1 MEMGIQSIN
10 KEFIAQMH
18 ECAAGSER
26 KRVNYDLR
34 TTCDDQSQRMLNVLE
49 VGTQVPIHRHED
61 TAETVICIEG
71 HLIEIFYEEQV
82 EYVREEMSRT
92 EDVVRRCS
100 FREVARVELC
110 PREGKY
116 GVQVPQGVW
125 HTIEVLEPSTI
136 FEAKDG
142 AYVGR

>member
-1 MEMGIQSIN
+1 MEIQSIN

-18 ECAAGSER
+18 ERAAGSER
-26 KRVNYDLR
+26 KRMNYDLR
-34 TTCDDQSQRMLNVLE
+34 TTPDDQSQRMLNVLE

-71 HLIEIFYEEQV
+71 RLIEIFYEEQV
-82 EYVREEMSRT
+82 EYVREETSRT
-92 EDVVRRCS
+92 EDMVRRYT

>member
-1 MEMGIQSIN
+1 MDITVIDSP
-10 KEFIAQMH
+10 FIHNMH
-18 ECAAGSER
+18 AVAVQSER
-26 KRVNYDLR
+26 KRINYDLR
-34 TTCDDQSQRMLNVLE
+34 TTPDDTSQRMLNVLE

-71 HLIEIFYEEQV
+71 RLIEIFYEEQV
-82 EYVREEMSRT
+82 EYVREETSRT
-92 EDVVRRCS
+92 EDVVRSCS

>member
-1 MEMGIQSIN
+1 MIEIDKVLLESLREQAKLSPRLRQN
-10 KEFIAQMH
+10 F
-18 ECAAGSER
+18 
-26 KRVNYDLR
+26 DLR
-34 TTCDDQSQRMLNVLE
+34 TSAADTSQRMLNVLE
-49 VGTQVPIHRHED
+49 VGTQVPIHRHEE
-61 TAETVICIEG
+61 TTETVICIEG
-71 HLIEIFYEEQV
+71 RLVEIFYEEVV
-82 EYVREEMSRT
+82 EYSRETTSRT
-92 EDVVRRCS
+92 EEVVRKCS

-116 GVQVPQGVW
+116 GMQIPKGIW

>member
-1 MEMGIQSIN
+1 MIKIDKALLESLREQAKLSPRLRQN
-10 KEFIAQMH
+10 F
-18 ECAAGSER
+18 
-26 KRVNYDLR
+26 DLR
-34 TTCDDQSQRMLNVLE
+34 TSADDTSQRMLNVLE

-71 HLIEIFYEEQV
+71 RLVEIFYDKDGEK
-82 EYVREEMSRT
+82 
-92 EDVVRRCS
+92 

-142 AYVGR
+142 TYLG

>member
-1 MEMGIQSIN
+1 MKIRSIN

-26 KRVNYDLR
+26 KRMNYDLR
-34 TTCDDQSQRMLNVLE
+34 TTPDDQSQRMLNVLE

-71 HLIEIFYEEQV
+71 HFIEIFYEEQV
-82 EYVREEMSRT
+82 EYVREETSHL
-92 EDVVRRCS
+92 EEVVRRCS

-142 AYVGR
+142 AYR